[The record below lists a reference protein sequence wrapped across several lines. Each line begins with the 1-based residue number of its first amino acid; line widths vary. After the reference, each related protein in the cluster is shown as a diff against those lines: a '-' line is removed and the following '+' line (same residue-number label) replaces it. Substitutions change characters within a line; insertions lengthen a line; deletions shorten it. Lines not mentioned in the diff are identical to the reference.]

1 MRDDDVPV
9 GFGATV
15 LGSTTV
21 SDTII
26 KNLFCITIFHYC
38 TDDFLALFSMSMIL
52 GRSFG
57 RAQRW
62 VGQSGWRL
70 FLLRSRGRSLYSRRR
85 DCKLFSWNY
94 ILKKL
99 VVAFVFLETGKKILP
114 QSCLVEMNFVS
125 SQFILNGS
133 YIVIFLQK
141 WMLNLTHLFVRL
153 LHINWYKI
161 VVISEACSVFTAI
174 LLPWISSLLHISV
187 FAASLNRRVDTFFF
201 TFKWEQQL
209 RR

>member
-1 MRDDDVPV
+1 MYNNLVPTLHNIFLVKRNLFIFIPMCLSFAINIIAYYLLISRFKDVITKTGPRLIQVPYLQIDVTWTWHKQKTQKIIVLWQDAKWWVRDDDVPV

-26 KNLFCITIFHYC
+26 KKLFCITIFHYC

-99 VVAFVFLETGKKILP
+99 VGL
-114 QSCLVEMNFVS
+114 
-125 SQFILNGS
+125 
-133 YIVIFLQK
+133 
-141 WMLNLTHLFVRL
+141 
-153 LHINWYKI
+153 
-161 VVISEACSVFTAI
+161 
-174 LLPWISSLLHISV
+174 
-187 FAASLNRRVDTFFF
+187 
-201 TFKWEQQL
+201 
-209 RR
+209 